1 MIRVYSMPT
10 PEAAQIDTSNAIN
23 QIVIRLARRLPAY
36 GVEVIGQP
44 HGADLIVGHAG
55 QTDGKTTVDCAH
67 VHGLYPTSLV
77 SQYET
82 PVWHWGAN
90 KAVVENLIHARAI
103 TVPSQW
109 VADILRRD
117 LHVDPHVVG
126 WAIDPDE
133 WEPGDDQG
141 FILWNKTRTDGVCT
155 PQALIELAARAPEHK
170 FLTTFGSGSPNIRA
184 IGRQTFDKM
193 QPIIRGASVYLATV
207 LETFGIG
214 TLEAM
219 ACGVPVLGFR
229 QGGTADIVEHGVTG
243 YLVEPGDY
251 DGLREGLDYC
261 LKYRATLRANARAVA
276 LTYTWDKV
284 AERCAAI
291 YRDVLT
297 PRSGPKVSV
306 VIPCHNYERYVGQAI
321 DSVTAQQTKFDVE
334 IIVVLDRCTDDSGS
348 VVLDHLTDR
357 ANADVAT
364 VDFGNPADTR
374 NRGIELAS
382 GEYIT
387 CLDADDAL
395 GDPRYLQT
403 LADALDQDR
412 ALGIVFSGLRMM
424 DTDGNLGN
432 PSAWPSGY
440 DFEAQCARHNQVP
453 TCNMFRREAWV
464 RAGGYRRRYCPAED
478 ADLWLRIGSLGYRAL
493 QVTTEPWF
501 VYRLHANSLS
511 ATVRAGAKIEPD
523 WVSDKPWTSDGKRPF
538 ASDGKPPLHSWPVR
552 NYDQPKVSFVVP
564 CSQQH
569 RDLLPEALDS
579 IEGQTE
585 RSWECVVVN
594 DSDQPLVLP
603 AYPWARII
611 NTDRR
616 GAGHARNAGV
626 QAASAPLVAFLD
638 ADDVLSIHFL
648 EKMLRAYART
658 GRYAYSDWV
667 GLSKQ
672 GIQEPHITPD
682 FEVGAVFHQTSI
694 HSINVLI
701 PRDWIMAVGGFD
713 ENMTSWE
720 DVDFF
725 MRLAAANYC
734 GVRVPEPLVLYRYQT
749 GSLREHGETIKPA
762 LLALLRGRYSDFM
775 EGRRVCECNDPV
787 KKKTQ
792 QQFAAGV
799 AAGNGNGKGEVVR
812 IEFVGPIGQAPV
824 VGSITR
830 QNYGRR
836 ANGDTFYVYTTDQ
849 KDTPERFVLI
859 AEVEDVIASTPTPPE
874 PQLMERILV

>member
-10 PEAAQIDTSNAIN
+10 PEAAQTDTSNAIN
-23 QIVIRLARRLPAY
+23 QIVLRLRDHLPAY

-55 QTDGKTTVDCAH
+55 QTDNKTTVDVGH
-67 VHGLYPTSLV
+67 THGLYPTSLMG
-77 SQYET
+77 QFET
-82 PVWHWGAN
+82 PMWHWAAN
-90 KAVVENLIHARAI
+90 QAVIENLIHARAI

-126 WAIDPDE
+126 WAIDPAD
-133 WEPGDDQG
+133 WSPGDDQNYV
-141 FILWNKTRTDGVCT
+141 LWNKTRTDGVCT
-155 PQALIELAARAPEHK
+155 PAPLIELAARVPGQL
-170 FLTTFGSGSPNIRA
+170 FLTTFGSGTPNIRA
-184 IGRQTFDKM
+184 IGRQPFEAMK
-193 QPIIRGASVYLATV
+193 PVIRGASVYLATV

-229 QGGTADIVEHGVTG
+229 QGGTADIVQHGVTG

-261 LKYRATLRANARAVA
+261 LKYRATLGANARAVA

-284 AERCAAI
+284 AEQFAAL
-291 YRDVLT
+291 YQDVLT
-297 PRSGPKVSV
+297 PYDGPKLTV
-306 VIPCHNYERYVGQAI
+306 VIPCHNYRDYVGQAI
-321 DSVTAQQTKFDVE
+321 DSVKMQQAAFPLE
-334 IIVVLDRCTDDSGS
+334 LIVVLDRCTDDSET
-348 VVLDHLTDR
+348 VVLDHLADTPY
-357 ANADVAT
+357 ADVMA
-364 VDFGNPADTR
+364 VDYGNPADTR
-374 NRGIELAS
+374 NAGIQAAK
-382 GEYIT
+382 GQYIT

-403 LADALDQDR
+403 LADALDADR
-412 ALGIVFSGLRMM
+412 SLGIVFTGLRMM
-424 DTDGNLGN
+424 DASGNLSTN
-432 PSAWPSGY
+432 PSAWPHGY
-440 DFEAQCARHNQVP
+440 DFEQQCARHNQVP
-453 TCNMFRREAWV
+453 TCNVFRREAWV

-501 VYRLHANSLS
+501 VYRLHSNSLS
-511 ATVRAGAKIEPD
+511 AVVRTGAKPEPD
-523 WVSDKPWTSDGKRPF
+523 WIGDKPWIADGKRPF
-538 ASDGKPPLHSWPVR
+538 ASDGQPPLRSWPVR
-552 NYDQPKVSFVVP
+552 NYNQPKVTWVVP
-564 CSQQH
+564 CATHH
-569 RDLLPEALDS
+569 RHLLPEALDS
-579 IEGQTE
+579 IEAQTVRE
-585 RSWECVVVN
+585 WECIVVN

-626 QAASAPLVAFLD
+626 QAATAPLIAFLD
-638 ADDVLSIHFL
+638 ADDVLSMRFL
-648 EKMLRAYART
+648 EKTLRAYART
-658 GRYAYSDWV
+658 GRYVYTDWV

-672 GIQEPHITPD
+672 GVQEPHITPE
-682 FEVGAVFHQTSI
+682 FEAGAVFHQTSI

-701 PRDWIMAVGGFD
+701 PKDWITAVGGFD
-713 ENMTSWE
+713 ESMVSWE

-749 GSLREHGETIKPA
+749 GSLREHGETIKPT
-762 LLALLRGRYSDFM
+762 LLALLRTRYSDYM
-775 EGRRVCECNDPV
+775 EGRKVCGCTDTV
-787 KKKTQ
+787 KKKQ
-792 QQFAAGV
+792 QPLATG
-799 AAGNGNGKGEVVR
+799 AAGNGNGKAGELVR
-812 IEFVGPIGQAPV
+812 IEYVGPIGQHPV
-824 VGSITR
+824 VGTTTR

-836 ANGDTFYVYTTDQ
+836 AHGDTFYVYAVDQ
-849 KDTPERFVLI
+849 KDTPQRFVKI
-859 AEVEDVIASTPTPPE
+859 AEIEEVITSTPTPPE
-874 PQLMERILV
+874 PQLIKEFA